1 MGPLGSPIAVHTQLG
16 WTVQGPLT
24 FLQQPS
30 IQTENHLLEEK
41 TVCVTVDGVTRYA
54 TPLL

>member
-1 MGPLGSPIAVHTQLG
+1 MGPIAVHTQLG